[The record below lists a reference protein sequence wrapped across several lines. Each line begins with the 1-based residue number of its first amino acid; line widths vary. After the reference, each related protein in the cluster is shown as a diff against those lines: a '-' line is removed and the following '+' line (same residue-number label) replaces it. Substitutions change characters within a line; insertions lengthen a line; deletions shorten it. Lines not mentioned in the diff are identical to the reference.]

1 LYFSLYFFLK
11 GKVNKPVKRYCFV
24 GFMNRIKTGIT
35 GFDELVEGG
44 LPEGRSFLISG
55 GTGTG
60 KTIFAM
66 QFIVNGIKLNEPG
79 VYLTLDERP
88 DLIREDMLRFDWNLR
103 QYEDAGMIKIVDGT
117 MAKLG
122 IPSDEEFSLPATGF
136 DLDKLLLELMRAIKK
151 IKAKRVVIDSIPAL
165 GLNFESEHEI
175 RKAIL
180 KIVYLLSR
188 AGVTTVF
195 TTEVDEDSKQLGK
208 YGVEEYVADGVIMLH
223 YMGLGTQSNRTL
235 HIRKMRATKHSE
247 DLHPIK
253 ITDLGIK
260 IQKVEDEYG
269 KI

>member
-1 LYFSLYFFLK
+1 
-11 GKVNKPVKRYCFV
+11 
-24 GFMNRIKTGIT
+24 MNRIKTGIK

-60 KTIFAM
+60 KTIFAL
-66 QFIVNGIKLNEPG
+66 QFLVSGAKMNEPG

-88 DLIREDMLRFDWNLR
+88 ELIREDMLRFGWNLR
-103 QYEDAGMIKIVDGT
+103 SLEDASTLKIVDGT

-165 GLNFESEHEI
+165 GLNFESEHEV
-175 RKAIL
+175 RKAVL

-188 AGVTTVF
+188 AGVTTMF
-195 TTEVDEDSKQLGK
+195 TTEINEDSKQLGK
-208 YGVEEYVADGVIMLH
+208 YGVEEYVADGVVVLH
-223 YMGLGTQSNRTL
+223 YMGIGTQSNRTL

-247 DLHPIK
+247 DLHPLQ
-253 ITDLGIK
+253 ITDSGISVH
-260 IQKVEDEYG
+260 KVEEDYNL
-269 KI
+269 

>member
-1 LYFSLYFFLK
+1 
-11 GKVNKPVKRYCFV
+11 
-24 GFMNRIKTGIT
+24 MNRIKTGIK
-35 GFDELVEGG
+35 GFDSLVEGG

-66 QFIVNGIKLNEPG
+66 QYMVSGAQSNEPG

-88 DLIREDMLRFDWNLR
+88 DLIREDMLRFGWNLR
-103 QYEDAGMIKIVDGT
+103 QLEDSGMIKIVDGT

-165 GLNFESEHEI
+165 GLNFENELDV
-175 RKAIL
+175 RKAVL
-180 KIVYLLSR
+180 KVVYLLSR

-195 TTEVDEDSKQLGK
+195 TTEINEDSKQLGK
-208 YGVEEYVADGVIMLH
+208 YGVEEYVADGVIVLH
-223 YMGLGTQSNRTL
+223 YMGVGTQSNRTL

-247 DLHPIK
+247 DLHPLQ
-253 ITDLGIK
+253 ITDSGISVH
-260 IQKVEDEYG
+260 KVEEDYNL
-269 KI
+269 